1 MKDKAYTH
9 RHFELLVLK
18 MFESDVQTYI
28 NEIDECEKMCVHYIA
43 ILPNEGVTITN
54 NKNCST

>member
-1 MKDKAYTH
+1 MKDKTYTH
-9 RHFELLVLK
+9 KHFELLVLK

-43 ILPNEGVTITN
+43 ILFNEGIIITN
-54 NKNCST
+54 NEKCST

>member
-18 MFESDVQTYI
+18 MFESNVQTYI
-28 NEIDECEKMCVHYIA
+28 DEINECEKMCVHYIA
-43 ILPNEGVTITN
+43 ILFNEGVTILN
-54 NKNCST
+54 NKK